1 MLILNNTEP
10 MHWALAGGAIALMT
24 LTMLALVNRRL
35 GISTGFESLCS
46 LGLTAPYFQRQ
57 ALRASNMRRLALFGG
72 LVLGG
77 ILSASLSGGLTST
90 WDFGTLGE
98 SLGLSESAKLA
109 WMFCGGLCIGFGT
122 RLAGGCTSGHGIF
135 GVSNF
140 EASSWV
146 SMLSFMAAGVATSH
160 ITYRLIWG
168 A

>member
-10 MHWALAGGAIALMT
+10 MHWALAGGAIGLLT
-24 LTMLALVNRRL
+24 LAMLALINRRL
-35 GISTGFESLCS
+35 GISTGFESLCA
-46 LGLTAPYFQRQ
+46 LGLRVPYFQRD
-57 ALRASNMRRLALFGG
+57 ALQASNMRRIALFAG
-72 LVLGG
+72 LTLGG
-77 ILSASLSGGLTST
+77 VLSAYLSGGVAGT
-90 WDFGTLGE
+90 WEFGALGE
-98 SLGLSESAKLA
+98 QLELSEGAKVV

-140 EASSWV
+140 EASSWI